1 MQFKHVM
8 AAAVAALVGACGGPD
23 PDDDRSSQHTAAT
36 VAGGGQASTGSAV
49 TQGSPPPAFAQC
61 RSCHAVEPGRND
73 LGPTLFGIFG
83 SKAGAVPGYNSSPA
97 LARSGIVWDRASLDT
112 WLAAPMKMVP
122 GTRMV
127 VGQPDPEKRKAIID
141 YLETLK

>member
-1 MQFKHVM
+1 MQFKHTM
-8 AAAVAALVGACGGPD
+8 ATALLALVGACGGPD
-23 PDDDRSSQHTAAT
+23 ADNDGSAQHTAGT
-36 VAGGGQASTGSAV
+36 VAGGGEASPGSAV
-49 TQGSPPPAFAQC
+49 TQGSPPPAFVQC
-61 RSCHAVEPGRND
+61 RSCHAVEPGRNG
-73 LGPTLFGIFG
+73 LGPTLFGIVG
-83 SKAGAVPGYNSSPA
+83 RKAGEVPGYNSSPA

-112 WLAAPMKMVP
+112 WLAAPMEMVP